1 MALIYHPVCVLSRVF
16 IGCSVQKFLEIK
28 SKLHDDSRTIP
39 NIKVHH
45 TTSILPT
52 YRISN
57 YALEFITCFYF
68 VWNFV
73 DVHFFFQKYRTKKLI
88 HFGFLIGN
96 TYTKLFK
103 WILICQNT
111 FSPISGSFCLFG
123 ALSCTDCDC
132 IETFDV

>member
-1 MALIYHPVCVLSRVF
+1 MYYRVYLSVVQFKNSSKLNRNCMMIPAQFQTSKYTIQHRFYRLIAFPIMHLNLSLVF
-16 IGCSVQKFLEIK
+16 ILCG
-28 SKLHDDSRTIP
+28 
-39 NIKVHH
+39 
-45 TTSILPT
+45 IL
-52 YRISN
+52 
-57 YALEFITCFYF
+57 LMFI
-68 VWNFV
+68 
-73 DVHFFFQKYRTKKLI
+73 FFFLKYRTKKLI